1 MALGLP
7 KPLVDNY
14 VFGPQL
20 ALLRR
25 LHEVAGVESPS
36 LLMENNFRPSM
47 PVNRRTVRT
56 NIKPNSQVR
65 CHYDFIPIVTF
76 N

>member
-1 MALGLP
+1 
-7 KPLVDNY
+7 
-14 VFGPQL
+14 L

-25 LHEVAGVESPS
+25 LHEVAGVESPP

-56 NIKPNSQVR
+56 NIKPNSQVANCQAHKLAFYEVNSR
-65 CHYDFIPIVTF
+65 FLPT
-76 N
+76 